1 VAPLIVVAI
10 AAIVVVTALIIAA
23 ARLVMRLERIETT
36 ARHSAQSAHRL
47 QLLRLFAPG
56 IAAAAEDPRA
66 LLTWQPLASAARAM
80 FPDDFA
86 ELDRAAG
93 GTFPFSR
100 GQIEAAHARWSTDW
114 LAWERTHDTEYK
126 LKAAVAEEELRASPG
141 SSVLRARVDSV
152 EQEKL
157 ERYQRRYEEYT
168 RVSKALKNLM

>member
-1 VAPLIVVAI
+1 MAPLIAVAVVVA
-10 AAIVVVTALIIAA
+10 AALVVITRLIGHVRRHEAERGRSAQA
-23 ARLVMRLERIETT
+23 AR
-36 ARHSAQSAHRL
+36 RL
-47 QLLRLFAPG
+47 QLLQMFAPG
-56 IAAAAEDPRA
+56 VSAASADPRA
-66 LLTWQPLASAARAM
+66 LLTWQPLASTARAM

-93 GTFPFSR
+93 ATFPFSR
-100 GQIEAAHARWSTDW
+100 AQIEAAHARWSTDW
-114 LAWERTHDTEYK
+114 LAWERTHDAEYK
-126 LKAAVAEEELRASPG
+126 LKAATAEQELRASPG